1 MKVNCD
7 ATTCKNNRSEFA
19 NDLMGECM
27 AIEEITL
34 SAKTDDGYMDCDMYI
49 WDKNK
54 KFRRVKD
61 AK

>member
-7 ATTCKNNRSEFA
+7 CTTCLSNTAEFG
-19 NDLMGECM
+19 NDFMGTCL
-27 AIEEITL
+27 ATEITL